1 MAKFVLRRKKEAVAS
16 SLTTLTEVTVVCR
29 PQPQQIELYQETLS
43 DPVLQSK
50 LDTATATGDDS
61 ASSSNS
67 GSGTVGVL
75 PLITTLRKICNHPEL
90 LHSSTDDDNTSS
102 SSSSSTKKK
111 GVTKKGVTAASVTAT
126 AFPAQ
131 DSAKL
136 MVLEAVLHTVK
147 AIGDRVV
154 LTSNFTATLDMF
166 EAMCKRCNWAYLRL
180 DGSTLSDH
188 RQTLVDRF
196 NAKPVAALAG
206 MSNDDANDDGSGSTQ
221 YVQPYLFL
229 LSAKVL
235 SLYKP
240 QMVHMYAMT
249 RITSTTALTL
259 CFHVTAVNVQLPA
272 CSSTHHYIT
281 AGGVGLNLVG
291 ANRLVL
297 YDQDWNPSQ
306 DHQTM
311 ARVWRFGQLK
321 PVTIYRMMT
330 TGTIEETI
338 YQRQLLKEELCNV
351 IADIDNDGSSSSAS
365 SFKKASSSSKR
376 QFSLEE

>member
-29 PQPQQIELYQETLS
+29 PQPQQIALYQETLS

-50 LDTATATGDDS
+50 LDTTAAAGDNS
-61 ASSSNS
+61 TTSSSSSSS
-67 GSGTVGVL
+67 GGTVGVL

-102 SSSSSTKKK
+102 SSSTTKKK
-111 GVTKKGVTAASVTAT
+111 CVTKKGVTAASVTAT

-180 DGSTLSDH
+180 DGSTLSEH

-206 MSNDDANDDGSGSTQ
+206 MSNEDTNDDGGSSSSTQ

-229 LSAKVL
+229 LSAKG
-235 SLYKP
+235 
-240 QMVHMYAMT
+240 MYM
-249 RITSTTALTL
+249 
-259 CFHVTAVNVQLPA
+259 HA
-272 CSSTHHYIT
+272 CRH
-281 AGGVGLNLVG
+281 
-291 ANRLVL
+291 
-297 YDQDWNPSQ
+297 
-306 DHQTM
+306 
-311 ARVWRFGQLK
+311 
-321 PVTIYRMMT
+321 
-330 TGTIEETI
+330 
-338 YQRQLLKEELCNV
+338 C
-351 IADIDNDGSSSSAS
+351 
-365 SFKKASSSSKR
+365 
-376 QFSLEE
+376 

>member
-1 MAKFVLRRKKEAVAS
+1 MYNMIGHQQHHCYHQIMAKFVLRRKKEAVAS

-50 LDTATATGDDS
+50 LDTTTATGNDS

-67 GSGTVGVL
+67 GGGTVGVL

-90 LHSSTDDDNTSS
+90 LHNSTDDDNSS

-111 GVTKKGVTAASVTAT
+111 GVTKKGVTAEKVTAT

-136 MVLEAVLHTVK
+136 MVLEAVLHSVK

-166 EAMCKRCNWAYLRL
+166 EAMCERCNWAYLRL

-196 NAKPVAALAG
+196 NAKSVAALAG
-206 MSNDDANDDGSGSTQ
+206 MSNDDTNDNGSSTQ

-229 LSAKVL
+229 LSAKG
-235 SLYKP
+235 
-240 QMVHMYAMT
+240 MY
-249 RITSTTALTL
+249 
-259 CFHVTAVNVQLPA
+259 VYA
-272 CSSTHHYIT
+272 CRHY
-281 AGGVGLNLVG
+281 
-291 ANRLVL
+291 
-297 YDQDWNPSQ
+297 
-306 DHQTM
+306 
-311 ARVWRFGQLK
+311 
-321 PVTIYRMMT
+321 
-330 TGTIEETI
+330 
-338 YQRQLLKEELCNV
+338 
-351 IADIDNDGSSSSAS
+351 
-365 SFKKASSSSKR
+365 
-376 QFSLEE
+376 

>member
-16 SLTTLTEVTVVCR
+16 SLTTLTEVRVVCR

-50 LDTATATGDDS
+50 LDTTATTTDSGS
-61 ASSSNS
+61 ASSSSSSSS
-67 GSGTVGVL
+67 GGTIGVL

-90 LHSSTDDDNTSS
+90 LHNSTDDDNNNSS
-102 SSSSSTKKK
+102 SSSGSTANVAKKC
-111 GVTKKGVTAASVTAT
+111 VTKKAVTAAAAVTGA

-131 DSAKL
+131 ASAKL
-136 MVLEAVLHTVK
+136 LVLEAVLHTVK

-206 MSNDDANDDGSGSTQ
+206 MTDGTDDGSTQ

-229 LSAKVL
+229 LSAKGT
-235 SLYKP
+235 Y
-240 QMVHMYAMT
+240 MHA
-249 RITSTTALTL
+249 ST
-259 CFHVTAVNVQLPA
+259 
-272 CSSTHHYIT
+272 
-281 AGGVGLNLVG
+281 
-291 ANRLVL
+291 
-297 YDQDWNPSQ
+297 
-306 DHQTM
+306 
-311 ARVWRFGQLK
+311 
-321 PVTIYRMMT
+321 
-330 TGTIEETI
+330 
-338 YQRQLLKEELCNV
+338 
-351 IADIDNDGSSSSAS
+351 ID
-365 SFKKASSSSKR
+365 R
-376 QFSLEE
+376 H